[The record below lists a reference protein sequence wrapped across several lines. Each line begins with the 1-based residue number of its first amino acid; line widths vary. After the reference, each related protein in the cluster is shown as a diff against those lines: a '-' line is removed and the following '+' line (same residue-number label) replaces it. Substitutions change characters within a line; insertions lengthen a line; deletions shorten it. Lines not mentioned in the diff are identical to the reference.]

1 MKLLES
7 MIAWTPTTGAWAEP
21 PYKPGSVRI
30 GPWPDKQR
38 WSDAYAMTEGA
49 CDAEIR
55 KSSPIEQ
62 SLAVFMIFN
71 KMVIRDGIDAEV
83 AHEEFLKLDEYRERL
98 SPDTPGADGQE

>member
-7 MIAWTPTTGAWAEP
+7 MIAWTPTTGSWAEA

-49 CDAEIR
+49 CDSEIR
-55 KSSPIEQ
+55 KLSPIEQ
-62 SLAVFMIFN
+62 SLVVFMIFN

-98 SPDTPGADGQE
+98 SPDTPGADE